1 MSDLTDPLEQR
12 KLLEAI
18 YSIERAISSLAGTAS
33 LSMNNARQAASEIDS
48 TIGKLKDR
56 GKSAMDTLMES
67 SDELLDLQ
75 VDNMAAAYN
84 EYDAMLRKMV
94 RGAKDIERSVDNSI
108 VGNLFFGSGGSNAIT
123 GKFGGVG
130 RAFNAL
136 QTQLFNDLPA
146 GGLIGML
153 MLGFDKDQTWRA
165 EGEKALQSV
174 ERLGAS
180 TRAEA
185 AKLGEVMRNTSTY
198 GNMIRA
204 TADDYSAALSA
215 FAESGIDG
223 MRALQT
229 EVHNTMAGPNGIG
242 SVLSATINL
251 DKQWGLATGTMA
263 KAVGALTAQGTDL
276 SEAVNV
282 VDRFG
287 QRARAAG
294 ADVQSF
300 VSNLTQ
306 MSSSLRLQR
315 IDMDGAAK
323 SFDVFRNLATG
334 AGLDKAG
341 ANQVGMDLMNKL
353 GSSINGMQTDLKA
366 YIGNRILSQLT
377 GIDPENNNLGLKG
390 LYGMNTGFRDQ
401 ANGRPVDMTTKVLE
415 QLLTLGGMDKLPKE
429 DRMYGYMNKIP
440 NVTGPEAALLANL
453 QLNSR
458 GQLDM
463 TNMDPDEKSSYD
475 AVAQRLMAQQKP
487 IEKLLAESQDLIAR
501 IGAALLVTLTKGFDA
516 MVTVL
521 LNPARVADTDFQS
534 AIFGKLKPVG
544 AAWADVGESAANV
557 LTGSGANL
565 FKSLDLGDFG
575 QAPPGQLERMQSSA
589 AAQRAV
595 GEQRIRSAVSD
606 AGSQLVD
613 IAGSVYR
620 VVFKAELQAPDGIV
634 EPRDPE

>member
-33 LSMNNARQAASEIDS
+33 SSMNDARQAASEIDN

-56 GKSAMDTLMES
+56 GKSAMATLMES

-75 VDNMAAAYN
+75 VDNTAAAYN

-94 RGAKDIERSVDNSI
+94 RGAKDLERSVDNSI
-108 VGNLFFGSGGSNAIT
+108 VGNLFFGSGGSNVIT
-123 GKFGGVG
+123 GKVGGVG
-130 RAFNAL
+130 RAFSAL
-136 QTQLFNDLPA
+136 QAELFKQLPA

-153 MLGFDKDQTWRA
+153 MLGFDKKETWRA
-165 EGEKALQSV
+165 EGEEALQSV

-185 AKLGEVMRNTSTY
+185 AKLGEVMRNTGTY
-198 GNMIRA
+198 GSFIA
-204 TADDYSAALSA
+204 ASAKDYQAALGA
-215 FAESGIDG
+215 FAEAGIDG

-276 SEAVNV
+276 SEAVNI
-282 VDRFG
+282 VDKFG

-294 ADVQSF
+294 ADVQAF

-315 IDMDGAAK
+315 IDMDAAAK

-366 YIGNRILSQLT
+366 YIGNRILAQLT
-377 GIDPENNNLGLKG
+377 GLDPDNNNLNLKG
-390 LYGMNTGFRDQ
+390 LYGMNTGFKDQ
-401 ANGRPVDMTTKVLE
+401 MNGRPIDLTTRVLE
-415 QLLTLGGMDKLPKE
+415 QLLTLGDIDKLPKE
-429 DRMYGYMNKIP
+429 ERMYGYMNKIP
-440 NVTGPEAALLANL
+440 GVTGPEAALLANL

-463 TNMDPDEKSSYD
+463 SNMNPDEKSSYE

-487 IEKLLAESQDLIAR
+487 IEKLLAEAQDLIAR
-501 IGAALLVTLTKGFDA
+501 IGSAMLITLIRGFDA

-534 AIFGKLKPVG
+534 AIFNKIKPVG
-544 AAWADVGESAANV
+544 AAWAEVGASAANIAE
-557 LTGSGANL
+557 GSGANL
-565 FKSLDLGDFG
+565 FKSLDLGQFG
-575 QAPPGQLERMQSSA
+575 QAPASAQSEYIARRTA
-589 AAQRAV
+589 AEQAA
-595 GEQRIRSAVSD
+595 GEQLRALALD
-606 AGSQLVD
+606 AGSQLID
-613 IAGSVYR
+613 IAGRAYR